1 MRRLLLKIA
10 AMSSLFVVVGASSSP
25 LTNAEDAISIDGE
38 RLVVERCSGCHSVRP
53 DRSYS
58 RISEQRKTP
67 EGWFMSVV
75 RMERSKR
82 VVLTEAERR
91 SIVKFLSD
99 EYGLSPSETADYRAD
114 LEKQPNKLDPV
125 SDADLAVMCARCHS
139 SARIGLQRRNEAQWR
154 HLVHFH
160 VAQFPTLEYAAGSRD
175 REWWQLANNSIVP
188 QLTKEYGFES
198 REWLDWKA
206 EPKHSLSGLWRVTS
220 YEPGIGLYE
229 GEASIKSDGNDH
241 YTAQYSLSSMTGET
255 LQATSQA
262 LVYTGFEWRG
272 ARSIDGRSIR
282 EVFAVSEDGQSMQ
295 GRWFYQNSD
304 EIGGS
309 WRAQRM
315 DGQKTLM
322 EVYPA
327 YIKSGQTQEITL
339 FGVGLNGV
347 INLGDGVSFDV
358 VKRSETSV
366 QLRVTAS
373 NKSIPGT
380 RDVRV
385 GGVPLGAL
393 KVYSHIDRIK
403 VQPENAIARLGGGK
417 IPVVTAQFEALA
429 YANGP
434 DGVENTADDEIIGV
448 FPARWSQSNFDE
460 TAESLEDNRFAGKI
474 DQQGLFTPAEAG
486 INPKRYI
493 ATNNTGVLAV
503 TAKVS
508 DGEQVIEGH
517 SRLVVTV
524 QRFVDPPIR

>member
-10 AMSSLFVVVGASSSP
+10 AMSSLFVVVGAYSSP
-25 LTNAEDAISIDGE
+25 RADVDDTTVLDGE
-38 RLVVERCSGCHSVRP
+38 RLMLERCSGCHSVQP

-91 SIVKFLSD
+91 AIVKFLSD
-99 EYGLSPSETADYRAD
+99 EYGLSPSETVDYRAD

-175 REWWQLANNSIVP
+175 REWWRLANDAVVP
-188 QLTKEYGFES
+188 RLAKKYGLES
-198 REWLDWKA
+198 REWSDWKTV
-206 EPKHSLSGLWRVTS
+206 PKHTLAGRWRVTS
-220 YEPGIGLYE
+220 YQPGVGLSE
-229 GEASIKSDGNDH
+229 GEALIKSDGNDH
-241 YTAQYSLSSMTGET
+241 YTAQYSLSSTTGET
-255 LQATSQA
+255 LLTTSQA
-262 LVYTGFEWRG
+262 LLYTGFEWRG
-272 ARSIDGRSIR
+272 ARSIDGRAIR
-282 EVFAVSEDGQSMQ
+282 EVFAVSENGLSMQ

-304 EIGGS
+304 EIGGT
-309 WRAQRM
+309 WRARRM
-315 DGQKTLM
+315 DGPQALM

-327 YIKSGQTQEITL
+327 YIKSGQTKEITL
-339 FGVGLNGV
+339 FGVGLDGE
-347 INLGDGVSFDV
+347 ITLGDGVSFDIL
-358 VKRSETSV
+358 KRSDTSV
-366 QLRVTAS
+366 QLRVAAS
-373 NKSIPGT
+373 DKSIPGA
-380 RDVRV
+380 RDVSV
-385 GGVPLGAL
+385 GGVTLGAL
-393 KVYSHIDRIK
+393 KVYSKIDRIK

-417 IPVVTAQFEALA
+417 VPAVTAQFEALA
-429 YANGP
+429 YGNGP
-434 DGVENTADDEIIGV
+434 DGIEKTADDEIIGV
-448 FPARWSQSNFDE
+448 FPARWSKSNFDE
-460 TAESLEDNRFAGKI
+460 TAERLEDSRFAGSI

-486 INPKRYI
+486 INPKRYM

-503 TAKVS
+503 TAEVS
-508 DGEQVIEGH
+508 DGEQVIQGS

-524 QRFVDPPIR
+524 QRFIDPPIR